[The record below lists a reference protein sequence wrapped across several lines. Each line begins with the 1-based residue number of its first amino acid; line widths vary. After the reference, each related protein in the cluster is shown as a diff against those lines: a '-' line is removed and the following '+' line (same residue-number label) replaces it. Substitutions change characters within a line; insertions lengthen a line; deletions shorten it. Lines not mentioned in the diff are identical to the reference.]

1 MSCARALRCAM
12 VTVAFLLV
20 PAGGRAQQGFF
31 EEGNRR
37 YQEGDYQGAL
47 ESYLSIRDAGYESG
61 ELYYN
66 IGNTYFKLGNLGRSI
81 VNYERALKLM
91 PRDDDARVNL
101 ELARSLAADEI
112 TPLPG
117 FWLFRAIDWWV
128 HALPR
133 TWLLLVVAAAYLFG
147 SAGIVAHVLGY
158 GQLIVRWGRRL
169 AIAGGVMVG
178 LLGINLAAVELQIG
192 EPLEAVV
199 LTEEVLVQ
207 SAPSEDR
214 SLQVFVIHEGT
225 KVRIDQ
231 HSGEWAEIVLAD
243 GKVGWV
249 KVGHLEII

>member
-1 MSCARALRCAM
+1 M

-91 PRDDDARVNL
+91 PRDDDARANL

-169 AIAGGVMVG
+169 AIAGGVMSGCRRTPDRRAAGGRG
-178 LLGINLAAVELQIG
+178 LDRGGAG
-192 EPLEAVV
+192 
-199 LTEEVLVQ
+199 TECPQRRPVIAGLRDSRGNEG
-207 SAPSEDR
+207 ADR
-214 SLQVFVIHEGT
+214 PTL
-225 KVRIDQ
+225 R
-231 HSGEWAEIVLAD
+231 
-243 GKVGWV
+243 
-249 KVGHLEII
+249 